1 MASRRVVQLWPLT
14 AFASTA
20 TTLTFLAANGGAYD
34 VIVRQELGIV
44 LWGLIAA
51 GWLSGLLPR
60 APLTRSVRWAVG
72 GLGLLAALTALSLTW
87 TESAERTWAE
97 LARVLMYLG
106 FVALIGSIVDRDS
119 WRPVLAGCVAG
130 GALVCALG
138 MGCRLVPSLLP
149 PERSSGV
156 FNTTRLSYPLDYYNA
171 MGAWGAVT
179 GVLALV
185 CSAHAD
191 RRATRAACLAVV
203 PLAATVVFLTY
214 SRAGIAGATLGLL
227 IGIALARHRWTAAA
241 HTLVAAASSVV
252 AISVTRHYREI
263 ADGAGTRGAEV
274 VAAVL
279 IAGMLVCAVVASS
292 PWLRRLDTVRAAP
305 RLGRGVAAAVG
316 AAVLI
321 VILAAGPSQAERAWD
336 AFDRPGEAT
345 PSDPVER
352 LGTLSG
358 NRSEIW
364 ASALDAFQANPLT
377 GTGAG
382 TFEFWFNRDGGET
395 ALKDAHSLLLEPLAE
410 LGVAGPLGVLVLLGA
425 LAAGG
430 WRTRRRATTA
440 AEAGAG
446 AAAVTV
452 VVVFWFQAGVDWI
465 WECTAVTLLVLCVA
479 TTVCSAAARDRSPP
493 ALSRRLGIAAVALV
507 AAAAMVPGLAAQRL
521 LRESRAE
528 ARAGSMGRA
537 LSRADA
543 AVAAQPWAASPYLQR
558 ALVLERTGRLR
569 AASQD
574 IAAAAMREDTN
585 WRHAYTAAR
594 IHAEL
599 GDADAALADLERVQ
613 QLRPRSR
620 FLPR

>member
-1 MASRRVVQLWPLT
+1 MASRRVAQLWPLT

-34 VIVRQELGIV
+34 VIVRDELGIV
-44 LWGLIAA
+44 LWGVIAA

-60 APLTRSVRWAVG
+60 APLTRAVRWAVG

-106 FVALIGSIVDRDS
+106 FVVLIGSIVDRDS
-119 WRPVLAGCVAG
+119 WRSVLAGCVAG

-138 MGCRLVPSLLP
+138 LGSRLVPSLLP
-149 PERSSGV
+149 SDRSSGV

-171 MGAWGAVT
+171 MGVWGAVT
-179 GVLALV
+179 VVLTLV
-185 CSAHAD
+185 SSAHAD
-191 RRATRAACLAVV
+191 RRAARAACLALV

-227 IGIALARHRWTAAA
+227 IGIVLARHRWTAAA
-241 HTLVAAASSVV
+241 HTLVAVASAVV

-263 ADGAGTRGAEV
+263 ADGAGTRGAAV
-274 VAAVL
+274 VAVVM
-279 IAGMLVCAVVASS
+279 IAGMLSCAVVASS
-292 PWLRRLDTVRAAP
+292 PWLRRLDTMRAAP
-305 RLGRGVAAAVG
+305 RLGRGVAAA
-316 AAVLI
+316 ASFVL
-321 VILAAGPSQAERAWD
+321 LAAAARQAGRAWD

-345 PSDPVER
+345 PRDPVER

-425 LAAGG
+425 FTAGG

-446 AAAVTV
+446 AAAVAV

-479 TTVCSAAARDRSPP
+479 TTVCSAAAGDRSPP
-493 ALSRRLGIAAVALV
+493 ALSRRLGMATVALL
-507 AAAAMVPGLAAQRL
+507 AAAAMVPGLATQRL

-543 AVAAQPWAASPYLQR
+543 AVAAQPWAASPHLQR
-558 ALVLERTGRLR
+558 ALLLERMGRLR
-569 AASQD
+569 AASRE